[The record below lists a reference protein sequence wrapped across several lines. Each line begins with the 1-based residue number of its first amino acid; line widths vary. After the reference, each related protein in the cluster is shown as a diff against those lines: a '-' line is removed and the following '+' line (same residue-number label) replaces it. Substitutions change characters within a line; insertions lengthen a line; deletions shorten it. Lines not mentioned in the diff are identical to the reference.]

1 MSSQELFEQLLRGLG
16 FLLKSS
22 RYYPVTLPGASGII
36 PGAVL
41 DSVLIMATRLRNGNQ
56 KGFAREDQALPRLCC
71 TPVGTENPLGLL
83 SASRNKPFEKSL
95 DRAILLD
102 LGLEVLSEAGDHLAG
117 HRAGDLLR
125 RRFACFVVLFDEES
139 FIESLDYCV
148 GFFVHKSV

>member
-1 MSSQELFEQLLRGLG
+1 MSSYSLSKQTASPLSSLTSSLVYNPVFDVFGSPRHLFAYRTKTEITGNSLR
-16 FLLKSS
+16 KS
-22 RYYPVTLPGASGII
+22 
-36 PGAVL
+36 
-41 DSVLIMATRLRNGNQ
+41 
-56 KGFAREDQALPRLCC
+56 AREDQALPRLCC

-117 HRAGDLLR
+117 HRAGDLLG